1 MLDVRE
7 MAQLRASSPIEKRG
21 GFCDSTQPLFTVWVE
36 EWHESEE
43 LKLKPVDKGTFV
55 VEGSGRQQAPR
66 GVVCGRKQMLLHLV
80 RKEQY

>member
-7 MAQLRASSPIEKRG
+7 MAQLRASSPTEKRG
-21 GFCDSTQPLFTVWVE
+21 GLRGSTQPLFTVWLE
-36 EWHESEE
+36 EWHDCEE
-43 LKLKPVDKGTFV
+43 LKPKSKDKGTFV
-55 VEGSGRQQAPR
+55 VEESGRQQAPR